1 MPYVNLVKGNFQ
13 EVREGFCPDVRTGIR
28 HPELKATAVVVRDD
42 GIGLHHGVGLPGG
55 LEGVLPDQKG
65 LTERPVNISHVYM
78 NMNIDISCILIVDE
92 NGPRG
97 HCGIRVENRGKGLV
111 VHLDE
116 IEGLECRLL
125 VHGRNGRNILTNVP
139 HLVGRQ
145 HSMILGV
152 AEHTPLDAVP
162 VKAAYNSLNSG
173 NLRGPT
179 AVDLQDS
186 RMGVGAPQYLG
197 NQHSRQ
203 LDIRG
208 VACLSG
214 DLGQAVGSWYA
225 LPDNVM
231 IIHGTPFLK
240 RS

>member
-1 MPYVNLVKGNFQ
+1 
-13 EVREGFCPDVRTGIR
+13 
-28 HPELKATAVVVRDD
+28 
-42 GIGLHHGVGLPGG
+42 
-55 LEGVLPDQKG
+55 
-65 LTERPVNISHVYM
+65 M
-78 NMNIDISCILIVDE
+78 NMNIDISSILIVDE

-97 HCGIRVENRGKGLV
+97 HCGTRVENRGKGLV

-116 IEGLECRLL
+116 IEGLECCLL
-125 VHGRNGRNILTNVP
+125 VHGRNGCHILTNIP

-162 VKAAYNSLNSG
+162 VKTADNRLYSR
-173 NLRGPT
+173 NLHGPT

-186 RMGVGAPQYLG
+186 RMGVGASQYLG

-203 LDIRG
+203 LDISR

-214 DLGQAVGSWYA
+214 DLRQAVGSWYA

-231 IIHGTPFLK
+231 VIHRTPFLK
-240 RS
+240 RADLLYTVYKMKANLSK